1 MSASRREFSVPFG
14 VSEVVFSVPR
24 GMRVSV
30 LKSNSLPT
38 LPNVSE
44 AVRKALQNP
53 TASPRLSELA
63 RSAGNAVIV
72 VTDNTRACPDH
83 LLVPPIL
90 SELNEGGI
98 PDENIRIIIGIG
110 MHRPLSRLEAQ
121 DKLGRD
127 ICERIQVINPQP
139 DDPSSLA
146 DLGITESGI
155 PITVNRLVAEADL
168 VVSTGIVEPHQY
180 AGYSG
185 GFKTVAIGAG
195 GEPTIRATHSPQ
207 MLDHPGT
214 RLAKVDGNPFQ
225 EAITEAGRRAGLRF
239 ILNLVQDEDQNLLAV
254 GAGEPFGVF
263 TEMVK
268 AASRVFTAEIPHQ
281 FDVVVAGVGYPKD
294 VNLYQASRA
303 ASYMV
308 FAPVPVVREGGAV
321 IIPAPCPE
329 GVGAGSGEAAFY
341 RLMRSA
347 SSPRH
352 ILNEARQFGYPPGG
366 QRAFVMAKVLEWCTV
381 YVAGCRNPE
390 AAAECKMIPVP
401 TVEDALHDCLLRL
414 GKDIEV
420 LVVPHSL
427 QTLPVVKGSS

>member
-1 MSASRREFSVPFG
+1 VSASRRGFSIPFG

-24 GMRVSV
+24 GMRASV
-30 LKSNSLPT
+30 LKSNSLPP
-38 LPNVSE
+38 LRNVAE
-44 AVRKALQNP
+44 AVSKALQNP
-53 TASPRLSELA
+53 IASPRLSELA
-63 RSAGNAVIV
+63 RGARNAVVV

-98 PDENIRIIIGIG
+98 PDENIRIIIGTG
-110 MHRPLSRLEAQ
+110 MHRPLSHQEIE

-127 ICERIQVINPQP
+127 ISERIQVVNPQP
-139 DDPSSLA
+139 DDETSLA
-146 DLGITESGI
+146 DLGTTESGI
-155 PITVNRLVAEADL
+155 PITVNRLVAEANL

-214 RLAKVDGNPFQ
+214 RLARIEGNPFQ
-225 EAITEAGRRAGLRF
+225 EAIAEAGKRAGLRF
-239 ILNLVQDEDQNLLAV
+239 IVNVVQDEDQNLLAIK
-254 GAGEPFGVF
+254 AGEPSNAFAATVD
-263 TEMVK
+263 V
-268 AASRVFTAEIPHQ
+268 ASRVFTASIPHQ

-329 GVGAGSGEAAFY
+329 GVGTGSGEAAFY

-347 SSPRH
+347 PSPRH
-352 ILNEARQFGYPPGG
+352 ILDEARQFGYPPGG

-381 YVAGCRNPE
+381 YVAGCRNPQVV
-390 AAAECKMIPVP
+390 AECKMVPVP
-401 TVEDALHDCLLRL
+401 TVEDALHDCALRL

-427 QTLPVVKGSS
+427 QTLPVVKESR